1 MSLFLLRLPDSCPA
15 STERPARAVSPVG
28 ALVLGLA
35 ALAVVGCSSS
45 SAPAARPPAGVS
57 GSPSVLASAVPT
69 ASDRPLPSASPTAA
83 VETAP
88 PLGQP
93 ACAAAALT
101 LVDADAVTVGAS
113 LEEVFILRTTGPDC
127 QLSGYP
133 ALTFTGSDGKALT
146 VQVDHGGHGLPA
158 STPGPV
164 TLSRGTSLSFG
175 VATART
181 GSCQPTSRVTV
192 ALPATT
198 PALSVPTSMQICGGS
213 VGVTPVQ
220 RRADSDGG

>member
-1 MSLFLLRLPDSCPA
+1 MSLSLLRLTDSCPA
-15 STERPARAVSPVG
+15 SEERPARAVSPVG

-35 ALAVVGCSSS
+35 ALAVAGCSS

-57 GSPSVLASAVPT
+57 ASPSALPSAVPT
-69 ASDRPLPSASPTAA
+69 ASDRPLPSTSPTAA

-93 ACAAAALT
+93 ACTAAALT

-133 ALTFTGSDGKALT
+133 TLTFSDNAGKALT
-146 VQVDHGGHGLPA
+146 IQVDHGGHGLPA
-158 STPGPV
+158 SSPGPV

-181 GSCQPTSRVTV
+181 GSCQPTSRVRV

-198 PALSVPTSMQICGGS
+198 PALVVPTSMQICGGS